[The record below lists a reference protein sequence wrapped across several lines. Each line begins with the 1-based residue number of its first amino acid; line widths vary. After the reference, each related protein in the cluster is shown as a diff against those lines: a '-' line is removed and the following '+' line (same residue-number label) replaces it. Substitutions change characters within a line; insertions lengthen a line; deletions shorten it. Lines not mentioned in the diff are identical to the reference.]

1 MKKALI
7 IFHSSSRSLFKS
19 SGNEKQQ
26 LNRKLNV
33 FCYALTEILYKFIE
47 NFVENFMNVLDE
59 AWRGVGSKFE
69 TAAVQTVPRETFP
82 STHLSIFSYG
92 KCSILGGSLKYYSW
106 IKHRDV
112 NLKMN
117 TELDGKFVFPGRMLS
132 KTAFTKCS
140 GRQPFVTHS
149 GRQQKSILILKWN
162 YSWHIWNTVHGTQ
175 VADRWPSGRV
185 ILILK

>member
-59 AWRGVGSKFE
+59 A
-69 TAAVQTVPRETFP
+69 
-82 STHLSIFSYG
+82 
-92 KCSILGGSLKYYSW
+92 
-106 IKHRDV
+106 
-112 NLKMN
+112 
-117 TELDGKFVFPGRMLS
+117 
-132 KTAFTKCS
+132 
-140 GRQPFVTHS
+140 
-149 GRQQKSILILKWN
+149 
-162 YSWHIWNTVHGTQ
+162 
-175 VADRWPSGRV
+175 
-185 ILILK
+185 